1 MRRLLITAAFAALAS
16 LSFSALAAVAVG
28 APAPTF
34 SLMSSTGKV
43 VSLKDFS
50 GKLVVLEWTNPGC
63 PFVKKH
69 YGSGN
74 MQKLQKDYTAKGVI
88 WLTISSSAK
97 GKEGYLAAPADAAA
111 FIEKNHAAMTALLLD
126 PQGKVGRAYGAKTT
140 PAMVVLAKD
149 GTIAYEGAMDDKP
162 STDQADIAGAH
173 NYVAAALDELM
184 ADKPVSVPQTRS
196 YGCSI
201 KY

>member
-1 MRRLLITAAFAALAS
+1 MKKLLIAAGFAALMAISHAAS
-16 LSFSALAAVAVG
+16 AAALAG
-28 APAPTF
+28 APAPDF

-43 VSLKDFS
+43 VDLKDFS

-74 MQKLQKDYTAKGVI
+74 MQKLQKAYTAKGVA

-111 FIEKNHAAMTALLLD
+111 FIDKNHAFMTALLLD

-149 GTIAYEGAMDDKP
+149 GTIAYEGAIDDKP

-173 NYVAAALDELM
+173 NYVAAALDELL
-184 ADKPVSVPQTRS
+184 AGKPVSVPQTRS

>member
-1 MRRLLITAAFAALAS
+1 LITAAFAALAS

>member
-1 MRRLLITAAFAALAS
+1 
-16 LSFSALAAVAVG
+16 
-28 APAPTF
+28 
-34 SLMSSTGKV
+34 MSSTGKV